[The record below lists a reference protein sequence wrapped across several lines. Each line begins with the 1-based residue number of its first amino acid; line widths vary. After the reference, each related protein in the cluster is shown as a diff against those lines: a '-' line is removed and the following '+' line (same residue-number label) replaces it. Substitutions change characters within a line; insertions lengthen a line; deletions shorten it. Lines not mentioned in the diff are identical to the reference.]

1 MELQNQDR
9 SPLLLVPDEF
19 NNSITKPET
28 IIRPL
33 TGWAPLRLREL
44 WEYRELLFFFVW
56 RDIKVRYKQTLLG
69 VAWAIMQP
77 FFAMLIFTI
86 FFGRLANIPSDTIPY
101 PLFSFAA
108 LVPWMYF
115 ANALTQSSNSLIE
128 HERIITKVYFPR
140 VILPMAAVLSGVLD
154 FSIAFVLL
162 LVLLGFYSVMPMLS
176 ILAIP
181 LLVVFAAATALGV
194 GLWLSALNVQYRDVR
209 YVVPFMVQFWMFAT
223 PVVYPT
229 SLVPAQWRPLY
240 GLNPMVG
247 VIDGFRWAL
256 FGQVPESLLVPL
268 VSVIAVAVV
277 LIGGLYYFQ
286 RMEETFADIV

>member
-1 MELQNQDR
+1 MELETQDR
-9 SPLLLVPDEF
+9 SPLLLVPDEI
-19 NNSITKPET
+19 NGTGTVPET
-28 IIRPL
+28 VIRPL

-77 FFAMLIFTI
+77 LFAMLIFTI
-86 FFGRLANIPSDTIPY
+86 FFGRLARIPSDNIPY
-101 PLFSFAA
+101 PLFSYAA

-115 ANALTQSSNSLIE
+115 ANALIQSSNSLIE

-140 VILPMAAVLSGVLD
+140 VILPMAAVLSGLLD
-154 FSIAFVLL
+154 FAIAFVLL
-162 LVLLGFYSVMPMLS
+162 LVLLVFYGVMPMLS

-256 FGQVPESLLVPL
+256 FGRAPESLLVPL
-268 VSVIAVAVV
+268 VSVIAVVVV